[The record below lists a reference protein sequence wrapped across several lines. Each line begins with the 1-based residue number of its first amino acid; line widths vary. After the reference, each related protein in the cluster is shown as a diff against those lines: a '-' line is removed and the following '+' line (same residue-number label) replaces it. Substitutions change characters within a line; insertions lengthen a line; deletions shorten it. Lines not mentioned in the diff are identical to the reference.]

1 MSGHSHWATIKH
13 KKGAIDAKRGKLFSK
28 LSRAIIIAARHGG
41 GDPETNLKLRYAID
55 KARQVSMPKDNIERA
70 VKRGTGELEG
80 LTFEEVTYEGY
91 GPGGVAIL
99 VEVLTDNRNRT
110 TSEIRKIFERSGG
123 KMGSA
128 GCVAYLFERKG
139 LFSIDAQATDEDAL
153 LSIALDAGADDL
165 KRAGSTFDVTCDPS
179 VFAQAEEWPDTD
191 RCRDQPSTQGAG
203 GRRCRHRPQGH
214 APHGGARR
222 PGRCPERLL
231 QYQHFGDVFSRLR
244 RVMIGS
250 LECIKWLA
258 RAWYV
263 DPTEVCI
270 PRRACRFAA
279 FDDLTVPE
287 TVNAALPSGGRKRSP
302 LAPSA

>member
-70 VKRGTGELEG
+70 VKRGTGEMEG
-80 LTFEEVTYEGY
+80 LTFEEILYEGY

-110 TSEIRKIFERSGG
+110 ASEIRKIFERSGG

-139 LFSIDAQATDEDAL
+139 IFSIDASTTDEDTL
-153 LSIALDAGADDL
+153 MGVALDAGADDL
-165 KRAGSTFDVTCDPS
+165 KRSGSTFDITCDPS
-179 VFAQAEEWPDTD
+179 LFSHVQQALQQHGLTPVVAEISQVPKAPVDVEAETGKKVVRLMEALDDQDDAQNVYSNVNISEEMV
-191 RCRDQPSTQGAG
+191 AG
-203 GRRCRHRPQGH
+203 V
-214 APHGGARR
+214 
-222 PGRCPERLL
+222 E
-231 QYQHFGDVFSRLR
+231 
-244 RVMIGS
+244 
-250 LECIKWLA
+250 
-258 RAWYV
+258 
-263 DPTEVCI
+263 
-270 PRRACRFAA
+270 
-279 FDDLTVPE
+279 
-287 TVNAALPSGGRKRSP
+287 
-302 LAPSA
+302 